1 MPVATSAVSV
11 WLRRVRN
18 LVFVLLA
25 LVAVGAGALYA
36 ASDRKITRQY
46 EVVVPDFAQP
56 IPRDS
61 VSLAEGERLA
71 HTRGCTGCH
80 ARDLGGDTFFSEPWV
95 ATAIAPNLTQVAAQR
110 TDAELELAIRHGLR
124 PDGTPLFGMPSEMFR
139 VLTDGDVARIIA
151 YVRSVPLSPR
161 DPGRSSFGP
170 LGRIG
175 LLRGDMQPARYYIE
189 NERIP
194 AVPDS
199 AELRT
204 GHYVAWSSCTECHG
218 GELKGDGMG
227 SPALGPLARAYSAEE
242 FSKFLQTGISRDG
255 RELRLMTEMV
265 TSRFRY
271 LRADEVASLHGYL
284 RTLE

>member
-1 MPVATSAVSV
+1 MPVAPRIASV
-11 WLRRVRN
+11 WPRRVRN
-18 LVFVLLA
+18 LALVLLA
-25 LVAVGAGALYA
+25 LVAVSAGALYA
-36 ASDRKITRQY
+36 ASARKISRRY
-46 EVVVPDFAQP
+46 EVAVPNFAQP
-56 IPRDS
+56 IPHDS

-71 HTRGCTGCH
+71 HIRGCTGCH
-80 ARDLGGDTFFSEPWV
+80 ARDLGGDIFFSEPWV
-95 ATAIAPNLTQVAAQR
+95 VTAIAPNLTQIAAQR

-151 YVRSVPLSPR
+151 YVRSVPVSPR

-170 LGRIG
+170 LGRIA
-175 LLRGDMQPARYYIE
+175 LLSGDVQPARYYIE
-189 NERIP
+189 TERIP
-194 AVPDS
+194 AAPDS
-199 AELRT
+199 AALRT

-242 FSKFLQTGISRDG
+242 FAAFLRSGISRDG
-255 RELRLMTEMV
+255 RELRLMTDMV
-265 TSRFRY
+265 KSRFKY